1 MKNYKI
7 IFGLLVAVILVAPA
21 IVLAQPPLPQPVAAP
36 LDGGIS
42 IAILAGAGLAV
53 KRIWKKK

>member
-1 MKNYKI
+1 MRNYKI
-7 IFGLLVAVILVAPA
+7 IFCLLAATILVIPA
-21 IVLAQPPLPQPVAAP
+21 VVLAQPPLPEPVSAP